1 MAQQPTRGSNYTV
14 QAGDT
19 LWAIAQ
25 RAYNDAEDWDT
36 IYQANKQVI
45 GGNPNLIYPGQVLHI
60 PQNPDPNKTPVPT
73 PPTPHPTPMPTPPTP
88 NPTPVPTPPTPTPTP
103 KQPPDDGGILDTI
116 EDTVEDAIKKEL
128 GEKKED

>member
-73 PPTPHPTPMPTPPTP
+73 PPTP
-88 NPTPVPTPPTPTPTP
+88 TPTP